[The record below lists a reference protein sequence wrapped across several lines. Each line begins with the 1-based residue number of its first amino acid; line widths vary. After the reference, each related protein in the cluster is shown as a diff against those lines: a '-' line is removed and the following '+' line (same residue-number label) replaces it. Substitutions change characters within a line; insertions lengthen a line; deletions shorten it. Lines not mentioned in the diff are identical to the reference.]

1 MKQKFK
7 TYLRAQRR
15 RWGLTQGELAYLLG
29 YRYPSAIWRIERDGR
44 QPTLSIAFACHVIFG
59 TPVVQLFPG
68 RVTEIEDAVLRR
80 SYKLHERLQG
90 NPSRVTK
97 AKLDLLEQVLKRAV
111 ARNANSA

>member
-7 TYLRAQRR
+7 NYLRAQRR

-44 QPTLSIAFACHVIFG
+44 EPTLSIAFACHILFD
-59 TPVVQLFPG
+59 TPVAQLFPG
-68 RVTEIEDAVLRR
+68 LVTDIEGAILRR
-80 SYKLHERLQG
+80 AYKLYDRLQG
-90 NPSRVTK
+90 NPSRTTK

-111 ARNANSA
+111 ARNADSP